1 MSRTLG
7 DTAVK
12 KLSLSVFNTQP
23 PHLYFGGV
31 ERRILETGKRLSA
44 DVDITVYSGT
54 KAGFKKPVR
63 VNGLGLVPCF
73 STDALFPLDNWS
85 FNRTLADSGS
95 AVDADVCE
103 AHNASG
109 YAYLKSLRK
118 RKANTSFIQTVHGV
132 LADEYVQT
140 LTSGYLSLRERLAN
154 FLMWRLS
161 RLEGESARQAN
172 LVIAVSHNSA
182 EKAVQFYD
190 VDEAKIRVVP
200 NGVDLERFKPN
211 GDGEKL
217 KRSLGLSNNQ
227 IVLFVGRLIPR
238 KGLQFLVEA
247 AKRVI
252 KENADAT
259 FIIVGN
265 GPIRNMLTLQLEKA
279 DISRNFLF
287 LGDVKDSVLPA
298 LYNCADVFAFP
309 SVQEGQGIALL
320 EAQASAKPVVAFRV
334 GGVKEAVSDGNS
346 GLLVEKG
353 SSEGLAEGILKL
365 LSNSALRQRMGAKGR
380 EFVLHNFT
388 WDLCAE
394 RMLMVYREA
403 LVV

>member
-7 DTAVK
+7 DKAVK
-12 KLSLSVFNTQP
+12 KLRLSVLNTQP

-73 STDALFPLDNWS
+73 STDALFPLDNWF

-95 AVDADVCE
+95 VVDADVCE

-109 YAYLKSLRK
+109 YGYLNSLRK
-118 RKANTSFIQTVHGV
+118 RNAKAPFIQTVHGV
-132 LADEYVQT
+132 LADEYIQT

-154 FLMWRLS
+154 LLMWRLS

-190 VDEAKIRVVP
+190 VDEAKVRVVP
-200 NGVDLERFKPN
+200 NGVDPERFKPTE
-211 GDGEKL
+211 DGEAF
-217 KRSLGLSNNQ
+217 KRSLGLGDRQ
-227 IVLFVGRLIPR
+227 VVLFVGRLIPR

-247 AKRVI
+247 ANRVI
-252 KENADAT
+252 KENADAI

-265 GPIRNMLTLQLEKA
+265 GSLRNELVSQLETA
-279 DISRNFLF
+279 NISRSFIF
-287 LGDVKDSVLPA
+287 LGDVKENMLPS

-320 EAQASAKPVVAFRV
+320 EAQASAKPVVAFKV

-346 GLLVEKG
+346 GLLVERG

-365 LSNSALRQRMGAKGR
+365 LSNLALRQRMGAKGR

-394 RMLMVYREA
+394 RMLRVYREA